1 MTLMGEI
8 HANWSCCMR
17 PCRLKDRCWCLCVQM
32 LRDYGQRSCQL
43 LQLLTS
49 SPPPSQ
55 ASLLDQ
61 LSLVHITQD
70 LQQISLLTT
79 QLQVGHPGTLVGGG
93 GVGVKEWNRWL
104 MSRK

>member
-1 MTLMGEI
+1 MVMLHETMQAKGL
-8 HANWSCCMR
+8 
-17 PCRLKDRCWCLCVQM
+17 LLVLCVQM

-49 SPPPSQ
+49 SPPLSQ

-79 QLQVGHPGTLVGGG
+79 QLQVGHQGTLVGETGRSE
-93 GVGVKEWNRWL
+93 GVESLVDVAEIGKNL
-104 MSRK
+104 G

>member
-1 MTLMGEI
+1 MLHETMQAKGL
-8 HANWSCCMR
+8 
-17 PCRLKDRCWCLCVQM
+17 LLVLCVQM

-79 QLQVGHPGTLVGGG
+79 QLQVGHPGTLVGGEVG
-93 GVGVKEWNRWL
+93 GRREGVESLVDVAEIGKDLR
-104 MSRK
+104 